1 MARVLFG
8 KRGDSET
15 GKIETI
21 LADAKIPYYFTD
33 VGHKHSTLRD
43 ALEVL
48 SNSTTLPI
56 MIDEGVT
63 YIGYEPIRI
72 HCREIL

>member
-8 KRGDSET
+8 KRGGSET
-15 GKIETI
+15 NKIETI

-43 ALEVL
+43 ALAVL

-63 YIGYEPIRI
+63 YIGYESIRI
-72 HCREIL
+72 HCRDIL